1 MGGNRGSA
9 LAVLSS
15 AAMCLNFLWFD
26 MCGHASVLI
35 GFDLWLRAGG
45 ADGHTL
51 FLLGMLAASIAMTAV
66 PRAASRFEVSGVV
79 ACSVL
84 GMLAAATMVFRTP
97 MYLAVVGAVVTG
109 FTNIFILAATLV
121 LLAHVED
128 RAAAAWSV
136 VLVFAARSVLMY
148 AFGTLIPD
156 SCQVAVLLALPVTSG
171 ALVLVARRFVDGGM
185 RKSFDLRV
193 KFEKPLSSA
202 MLGILM
208 AASVIFAVAC
218 VVSSVGFWGT
228 DHPFR
233 GLPPAYVL
241 LGTAAFVA
249 LGCATL
255 VRTEASLLFRFLPGT
270 FVLFAAHSFLYLG
283 LGRELGATD
292 ALMSVVSQYAELYGE
307 AFVWA
312 VTLLAIRTLR
322 TGPYRTVGLSFAVN
336 AGATVLLQYALLGGW
351 SGSAIVLVG
360 FYGVFAALV
369 WALYHF
375 HGMDDRFR
383 SERCAECSSRAVGG
397 VPVSKAGDVGSGVRR
412 EAAEPAL
419 RLAAS
424 AGLSERETDVFM
436 LLAQGRS
443 RRFICDEL
451 FIADGTASSHIGH
464 IYEKLGVHS
473 KQELITLVRM
483 ECDNESQACGLNQ
496 RVWPSVGGYD

>member
-15 AAMCLNFLWFD
+15 VAMCLNFLWFD
-26 MCGHASVLI
+26 MCGHASALI

-148 AFGTLIPD
+148 VFGTLIPD

-283 LGRELGATD
+283 L
-292 ALMSVVSQYAELYGE
+292 YGE

-383 SERCAECSSRAVGG
+383 SERCAECSPRAVGG
-397 VPVSKAGDVGSGVRR
+397 APVSKAGDVGSGVRR

-496 RVWPSVGGYD
+496 RV